1 MPSVLTSTLERSRY
15 ISAGSTSTVSSSRFD
30 EAMQKNNVGLGNSAN
45 IDRLKGIKSSRQIA
59 LENMAELERQLLEA
73 KEALA
78 GATEREVA
86 MSAQLAKNEEAL
98 ADANEQL
105 TQIENRARVHAEE
118 VAQLIW
124 NQRKAQVEEEA
135 KVAAEKY
142 YVQVLKANTQRAQDD
157 AEDLATKLWDD
168 KKAHIIEAAMK
179 KAEATVNERIVF
191 QTKRADDAELA
202 VETLEQE
209 LITACAALRDARVNA
224 AREKERAAEE
234 LSTVRRSVEDLAEAH
249 ANQVVDELWAS
260 RQAQLEDR
268 VRSEEDAKY
277 SSMLTD
283 AQRMARAAAESNYD
297 DRLEA
302 LQKAHAEELAAVH
315 EAHREDLRGQRE
327 EGAGGGGGGR
337 GSVLSV
343 HDAIDEEELQARLEH
358 CEEQVTARLTAE
370 HSAQLASLRQK
381 HAEEMAITD
390 TAAGGSADSSMS
402 MALSSAVDKARGAGS
417 EALEAAMQKYA
428 VEMAEKVWQARKDE
442 VLALATRKI
451 SEAGGGVG
459 TGAGTNSELEEALAR
474 AAEAE
479 ERAAEAEERAVDT
492 AKVHFQEQWAEQSAR
507 VREEAHAE
515 AETVMAKIWDEQK
528 KELETAARWR
538 VATEYKETVDELEK
552 RLALAERR
560 VEVGSAATANGDGG
574 GDDLLELTA
583 RLSASEA
590 ATKAALARAENA
602 ELEVDELTNA
612 LDEMAMGA
620 QTETQDQFE
629 PAVAAPDNAT
639 ANTPPPPPSSRD
651 GAELGELVSP
661 PLRSPEVTENDFE
674 FFE

>member
-1 MPSVLTSTLERSRY
+1 MPSVLTSTLERSRF
-15 ISAGSTSTVSSSRFD
+15 ISAGSTFTVSSSRFD

-45 IDRLKGIKSSRQIA
+45 IDRLKGIKSSRQTA

-86 MSAQLAKNEEAL
+86 MSVQLAKNEEAL

-118 VAQLIW
+118 VAQLVW

-168 KKAHIIEAAMK
+168 KKTHIIEAAMK
-179 KAEATVNERIVF
+179 KAEAAVYERIAL
-191 QTKRADDAELA
+191 QTRRADDAELA

-209 LITACAALRDARVNA
+209 LITACASLRDARVNA

-234 LSTVRRSVEDLAEAH
+234 LSTVRRSVEDLAAAH
-249 ANQVVDELWAS
+249 ADQVVDELWAG

-283 AQRMARAAAESNYD
+283 AQRMARAAAESIYD

-302 LQKAHAEELAAVH
+302 LQQAHAEELAAVH
-315 EAHREDLRGQRE
+315 EAHREDLRCQRE
-327 EGAGGGGGGR
+327 ESAGGGSGGGGR
-337 GSVLSV
+337 GGVLSV
-343 HDAIDEEELQARLEH
+343 HDAIDEEELEARLEH

-381 HAEEMAITD
+381 HAEEMAITG
-390 TAAGGSADSSMS
+390 TAVNKAG
-402 MALSSAVDKARGAGS
+402 GAGS

-442 VLALATRKI
+442 VLALATRKV

-479 ERAAEAEERAVDT
+479 ERAVDT

-507 VREEAHAE
+507 LQEEAYAE

-538 VATEYKETVDELEK
+538 VATQYKKTVDELEK

-560 VEVGSAATANGDGG
+560 VEVGGAATANGDGG
-574 GDDLLELTA
+574 GDDVLELRA

-590 ATKAALARAENA
+590 ATTAALARAEDA
-602 ELEVDELTNA
+602 ELEVEELTYV
-612 LDEMAMGA
+612 LDEMAMGT
-620 QTETQDQFE
+620 QTETQGQFE
-629 PAVAAPDNAT
+629 PAVAAPSNAT
-639 ANTPPPPPSSRD
+639 AHTPPPPPPSSRD

-661 PLRSPEVTENDFE
+661 PLKSPEVTENDFE